1 MLKPVHLIHLLIYA
15 PTSFSDEPGLAP
27 IIGRTRLMKML
38 FLFEK
43 EIAKEFKKSN
53 LDVID
58 FGFMAYNYGPY
69 SKKVYEAI
77 DFLETREIIEISYG
91 NSSISESDFD
101 LEQFLNSANEY
112 ESTIDVSDEEI
123 RVELFS
129 ITEHGKEIMKD
140 ESKFFA
146 WNSLTKEQQQILIE
160 FKSTMVNAKL
170 KDILRYVYKK
180 YPRFAEKSLIKH
192 RLFID

>member
-1 MLKPVHLIHLLIYA
+1 
-15 PTSFSDEPGLAP
+15 
-27 IIGRTRLMKML
+27 ML

-43 EIAKEFKKSN
+43 EIAKEFIKSN
-53 LDVID
+53 LDVVD
-58 FGFMAYNYGPY
+58 FGFLAYNYGPY

-77 DFLETREIIEISYG
+77 DFLETREIIRISYE
-91 NSSISESDFD
+91 NSTINESDFD
-101 LEQFLNSANEY
+101 LEQFLNNANEY

-123 RVELFS
+123 RVEHFS
-129 ITEHGKEIMKD
+129 ITKYGMEIMED

-146 WNSLTKEQQQILIE
+146 WKSLTEEQKQILTK
-160 FKSTMVNAKL
+160 FKSTMVNARL

-192 RLFID
+192 NLFID